1 MHHWAS
7 PLGGRGFGWFTAWL
21 NIVGLFATLA
31 AVDYGCALFVT
42 PLFEL
47 RSTTRVILLVY
58 TAILVS
64 HGLLNHYGIRPVAW
78 LNDFSVTVHIVG
90 VAVIYVG
97 VLLLFR
103 SQTAHVLLYSDL
115 PKR

>member
-1 MHHWAS
+1 M
-7 PLGGRGFGWFTAWL
+7 
-21 NIVGLFATLA
+21 
-31 AVDYGCALFVT
+31 
-42 PLFEL
+42 
-47 RSTTRVILLVY
+47 ILLVY

-90 VAVIYVG
+90 VAVIVG